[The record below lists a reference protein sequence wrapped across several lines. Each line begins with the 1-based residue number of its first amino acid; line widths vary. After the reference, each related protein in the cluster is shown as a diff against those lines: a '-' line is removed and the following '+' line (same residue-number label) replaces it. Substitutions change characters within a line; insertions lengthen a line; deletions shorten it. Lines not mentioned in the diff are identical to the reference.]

1 MAMKEKQKKKPA
13 AGISFSTAV
22 TAKAFTKQPSAWM
35 TAVMPALLLFAGVS
49 GALFC
54 LITAYDL
61 SCDYMA
67 VFFCAAIG
75 SVGFTLLYRLKRVG
89 AWVFPI
95 SFGLFL
101 AILTLCKDTL
111 MGMAINVYDTVLV
124 TLRNANVPNLP
135 QPIYRF
141 EEYYPSL
148 TLLWAVVVLFL
159 CITLGYC
166 IVRRSLFLPAVLV
179 TFPFLE
185 VGLFYGRAPALWA
198 LLFLLCCLLS
208 QLAAAL
214 AVGRFRGSMR
224 RNRVCA
230 PYSRQ
235 LTAPVSFVL
244 CLVMTVC
251 LLDSQAALSLT
262 DYQRPQMFE
271 TLRTN
276 YQDFDWLSFLNP
288 AKADRIGEGNL
299 WAAGNLKYDYQTD
312 LLIEMPYTQ
321 STLYFKGY
329 TGSVYTGTNWEQIP
343 DSAYETFPLFRKGG
357 QNDINAY
364 ELLNAYYGQY
374 GGTEIAPI
382 QITSVRA
389 GTKYAF
395 VPYFSME
402 SKETL
407 LEYDRYA
414 PLLATGNTYSVYYGY
429 SLDESSADLAQL
441 SRPPVFERHPYY
453 WDYQQFVSEVYTQFP
468 ADMGWLYDLTWQIC
482 SGSTSVEEMIGRLKR
497 YFWDNTSYST
507 SPGRVPSNMDFTEYF
522 LLENKK
528 GYCVHYA
535 TAGALML
542 QSLGVPARYVEGY
555 LVGPD
560 EFSDAPATDK
570 TVFASRLTEEG
581 FWITDST
588 GVETYYTLDI
598 DDSKRHAWVEVYDA
612 QQGWIPVEF
621 TPGYSASAPVR
632 EPEDSSASEE
642 PSVPSSSRSPVSSAP
657 SSSSSS
663 SLSPGD
669 SFSGPS
675 KGGTVGPGG
684 PMAVMLV
691 ILAVVLTLML
701 LLLVILARQAIVQ
714 KRRQNSFHT
723 QDENQNVLALYRYL
737 CKLLSFAGCKTAS
750 IVCYE
755 PALLQSRFSFLSQEE
770 CDRCMELVLKARFSG
785 QPVKKEERKEVSRL
799 VFAIRKQL
807 YEEKNWLWRLW
818 MQYVRCL

>member
-67 VFFCAAIG
+67 VLFCAAIG
-75 SVGFTLLYRLKRVG
+75 SMGFTLLYRLKRMG
-89 AWVFPI
+89 TWVFPI

-111 MGMAINVYDTVLV
+111 VGMAINVYDTVLV

-135 QPIYRF
+135 QPVYRF

-214 AVGRFRGSMR
+214 AVGRFRGSRR

-251 LLDSQAALSLT
+251 LLGSQAALSLT
-262 DYQRPQMFE
+262 DYQRPQAFE

-288 AKADRIGEGNL
+288 AKTNRIGEGNL

-312 LLIEMPYTQ
+312 LLIDMPYTQ

-374 GGTEIAPI
+374 GGTQIAPI

-414 PLLATGNTYSVYYGY
+414 PLLTTGNTYSVYYGY

-453 WDYQQFVSEVYTQFP
+453 WDYQQFASEAYTQFP

-482 SGSTSVEEMIGRLKR
+482 SGSTSMEEMIGRLKR
-497 YFWDNTSYST
+497 YFTENTVYST
-507 SPGRVPSNMDFTEYF
+507 SPGRAPSNMDFTEYF

-560 EFSDAPATDK
+560 EFLNAPAEDK

-621 TPGYSASAPVR
+621 TPGYGASAPVR
-632 EPEDSSASEE
+632 EPEDSSSSEE
-642 PSVPSSSRSPVSSAP
+642 PSVPSSSRSPISSA
-657 SSSSSS
+657 SSSSSMS
-663 SLSPGD
+663 PVSPGD

-675 KGGTVGPGG
+675 EGGTAGPGG
-684 PMAVMLV
+684 PMTVMLV
-691 ILAVVLTLML
+691 IFAAVLTLML

-714 KRRQNSFHT
+714 KRRQNSFQT

-737 CKLLSFAGCKTAS
+737 CMLLSFAGCKTAS

-755 PALLQSRFSFLSQEE
+755 PALLQSRFPFLSQEE

-785 QPVKKEERKEVSRL
+785 QPVKKEEVKEVSRL

-818 MQYVRCL
+818 MRYGRCL